1 MRSICGFKITGAKT
15 TDTSL
20 PLISANLEIHTMR
33 PIGQKGDKN
42 GVA

>member
-1 MRSICGFKITGAKT
+1 MRSTCGFKTMEMKT

-33 PIGQKGDKN
+33 PTGQKGDKN
-42 GVA
+42 GIS